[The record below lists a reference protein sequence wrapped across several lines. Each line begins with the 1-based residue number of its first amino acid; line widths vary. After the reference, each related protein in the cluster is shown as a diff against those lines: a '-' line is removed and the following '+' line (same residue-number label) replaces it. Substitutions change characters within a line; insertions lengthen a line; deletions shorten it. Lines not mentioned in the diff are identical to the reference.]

1 MSRLIGEWFNQNFE
15 VKPTHNPSK
24 IYICCPFCVKVS
36 EGRKSADTKFHMGV
50 TFTPVEKSP
59 VPCVHCF
66 RCGYSASIKKFIK
79 ACEGPDAFRFN
90 KRFKQALDDLSVVVS
105 PVVESQEVFVPL
117 PKDYSP
123 LDPRCISHGPAI
135 QYLKQRGI
143 SKHLW
148 KLFQLGFCMDGPY
161 SGRIIFPIYFQRKL
175 VGFTARIVIQTVS
188 QYVPKYQFPSGF
200 SASSF
205 LYNFDRASQFQKVV
219 VMEGVFDVLRFPQ
232 NAVALFGKAMSV
244 QQKLK
249 LVSTWKE
256 VIVMLDSDAG
266 ESAYRIQKEL
276 SPFVN
281 CTVAK
286 LSNGDPADNRKSDL
300 VRALEERNEGMEF
313 II

>member
-1 MSRLIGEWFNQNFE
+1 LSRLIGEWFNQNFE
-15 VKPTHNPSK
+15 VKTTHNPSK

-79 ACEGPDAFRFN
+79 ACEGPEALHFN
-90 KRFKQALDDLSVVVS
+90 KRFRQALDDLSTSFS
-105 PVVESQEVFVPL
+105 PSPESREDSIPL
-117 PKDYSP
+117 PKEYSK
-123 LDPRCISHGPAI
+123 LDPRCISHGGAI

-143 SKHLW
+143 SKYLW
-148 KLFQLGFCMDGPY
+148 TLFQLGFCMDGEY
-161 SGRIIFPIYFQRKL
+161 SGRIIFPIYYQRKL
-175 VGFTARIVIQTVS
+175 QGFTARTVTQTVTR
-188 QYVPKYQFPSGF
+188 YIPKYQFPSGF

-219 VMEGVFDVLRFPQ
+219 VVEGVFDVFQFPK

-266 ESAYRIQKEL
+266 EAAYNIQKQL

-300 VRALEERNEGMEF
+300 VRALEERNEGMEL